1 MTVLGKVCDE
11 EGGGD
16 CRVNVSQYIED
27 VYDFKYSRLPLDVV
41 MCVLMIVLFRLAAL
55 AGLARVSYMV
65 R

>member
-1 MTVLGKVCDE
+1 M
-11 EGGGD
+11 
-16 CRVNVSQYIED
+16 NVSQYIED